1 MFVLELY
8 GNLLLKSPLQF
19 GFKKKLSTSHA
30 LYMLRR
36 IVDYYVRNGSP
47 VNVSLLDFRKAFDSV
62 DHATLF
68 QHLLD
73 EGLPVGV
80 VKLLARWYD
89 GTYACV
95 RWGTCLS
102 ECFNVTA
109 GVRQGGVLSPVL
121 LNVYVNSV
129 IQRLQLSNCGCV
141 IGAQFLG
148 CIMYADDLVLLS
160 QSVCD
165 LQKMIDI
172 CVDEALCLSL
182 KFNVKKSC
190 VLRFGTRYLH

>member
-8 GNLLLKSPLQF
+8 GHLLLTSPLQF

-36 IVDYYVRNGSP
+36 IVDYYVRNGSR
-47 VNVSLLDFRKAFDSV
+47 VNVSLLDFRKAFDGV

-68 QHLLD
+68 QRLLD

-95 RWGTCLS
+95 RCLS

-109 GVRQGGVLSPVL
+109 GVRQGGVSFI
-121 LNVYVNSV
+121 SSF
-129 IQRLQLSNCGCV
+129 I
-141 IGAQFLG
+141 
-148 CIMYADDLVLLS
+148 
-160 QSVCD
+160 
-165 LQKMIDI
+165 
-172 CVDEALCLSL
+172 
-182 KFNVKKSC
+182 
-190 VLRFGTRYLH
+190 